1 MIVPHS
7 RVKNV
12 DGVKGKTGICLFW
25 ECENETRGTR
35 TEVCCFALRNIG
47 ARPHPLLLSEIVL
60 KFSKSA
66 FCGLYFGQR

>member
-25 ECENETRGTR
+25 ECENETRARGPR
-35 TEVCCFALRNIG
+35 FAVLRYVT
-47 ARPHPLLLSEIVL
+47 LVL
-60 KFSKSA
+60 APTPS
-66 FCGLYFGQR
+66 FCLKLC